1 MVQLACLN
9 DSYVSGGDVCILCP
23 FFVYPFLHGGATKM
37 FFLPQNHRFRPKIII
52 SGHKWLQPPQMG
64 WTSVKLGWTL
74 YFTSG
79 MVSWDLLACLEI
91 PLGGPRMLQKWLLF
105 ASNWSFL
112 GPSGAPQGHFHGG
125 KKVLT
130 DPPRCEIQCS
140 TVFDQCS
147 THLRQ
152 LRLPKAKYDHFESKG
167 AIKWP

>member
-74 YFTSG
+74 YFTSR
-79 MVSWDLLACLEI
+79 MVSWDLLACLEM
-91 PLGGPRMLQKWLLF
+91 PMGGPRMLQKWRFF
-105 ASNWSFL
+105 AQNLHFWGPPGPFSWGQKGPNW
-112 GPSGAPQGHFHGG
+112 PPQMWNTMFNY
-125 KKVLT
+125 VQ
-130 DPPRCEIQCS
+130 PMCNP
-140 TVFDQCS
+140 F
-147 THLRQ
+147 
-152 LRLPKAKYDHFESKG
+152 RLAGTAYG
-167 AIKWP
+167 QI